1 MRIILILSV
10 ILFQGCSTVDAYLD
24 KLSPPICP
32 GHRYY
37 DPQTCRGEKFQ
48 RLPNFENE
56 AQERRKR
63 GEYW

>member
-1 MRIILILSV
+1 MRSLTILV
-10 ILFQGCSTVDAYLD
+10 ILGLQGCSSVNTMLD
-24 KLSPPICP
+24 KLPPPICP

-63 GEYW
+63 REYW